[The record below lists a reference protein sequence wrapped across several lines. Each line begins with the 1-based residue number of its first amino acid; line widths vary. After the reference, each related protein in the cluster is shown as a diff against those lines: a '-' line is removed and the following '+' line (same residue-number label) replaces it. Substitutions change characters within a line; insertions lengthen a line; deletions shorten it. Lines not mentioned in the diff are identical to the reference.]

1 MSNNA
6 VSRNALL
13 LFMRGSQP
21 IRRILMKNGF
31 IALAIWISSGL
42 ALADYPE
49 KSIRLVVPFATGGT
63 SEIVARSVASSL
75 STSMGQSVYV
85 DNKPGGA
92 GNIAMEEVKRANPDG
107 YTLMLGH
114 VGTLAVNPAL
124 FGKKLPY
131 DPNKDFMP
139 VTLVA
144 KVPNVIAVSE
154 KSPYKTLADLVTDA
168 KKNPAKI
175 NYGSAGNGS
184 AGHLAMEYF
193 SSEVGID
200 LVHVPYKG
208 SGPMLT
214 DLIGGQI
221 QATFNGLPS
230 LMGQIKGG
238 TLRPL
243 AVGSAERSKVL
254 PNVPT
259 LSESGYKGFE
269 TSQWYGIIVPAGTP
283 QPIIDRLQREIAKS
297 LKSKED
303 SKRML
308 EDGAVLVGDTPAQF
322 TAFIKLEQ
330 NRWNKVIE
338 KAKITID

>member
-1 MSNNA
+1 MKNISK
-6 VSRNALL
+6 LL
-13 LFMRGSQP
+13 LCLLAAIGSSVV
-21 IRRILMKNGF
+21 G
-31 IALAIWISSGL
+31 AA
-42 ALADYPE
+42 YPE
-49 KSIRLVVPFATGGT
+49 RSIRLVVPFATGGT
-63 SEIVARSVASSL
+63 SEIVARSVASMLTTSL
-75 STSMGQSVYV
+75 GQSVYV

-92 GNIAMEEVKRANPDG
+92 GNIAMEEVKRASPDG

-131 DPNKDFMP
+131 DPNKDFAP

-154 KSPYKTLADLVTDA
+154 RSQYKTLGDLVADA
-168 KKNPAKI
+168 KKNPGKI

-193 SSEVGID
+193 CSEAGID

-230 LMGQIKGG
+230 LMGQIKGN

-243 AVGSAERSKVL
+243 AVGSLDRSKVL
-254 PNVPT
+254 LSVPT
-259 LSESGYKGFE
+259 IAESGYKGFE

-283 QPIIDRLQREIAKS
+283 QPIIDKLAQEIAKG

-303 SKRML
+303 SKKML

-322 TAFIKLEQ
+322 ASFIKSEQ
-330 NRWNKVIE
+330 RRWAKVVE
-338 KAKITID
+338 KAKITVD

>member
-1 MSNNA
+1 MKQ
-6 VSRNALL
+6 LL
-13 LFMRGSQP
+13 LALTLLAGSQ
-21 IRRILMKNGF
+21 LSF
-31 IALAIWISSGL
+31 AA
-42 ALADYPE
+42 YPE

-63 SEIVARSVASSL
+63 SEIVARSVANSL
-75 STSMGQSVYV
+75 STSLGVSVYV

-131 DPNKDFMP
+131 DPNKDFAP

-154 KSPYKTLADLVTDA
+154 KSPYKTLSELVIDA
-168 KKNPAKI
+168 KKNPGKI

-193 SSEVGID
+193 SSEAGID

-221 QATFNGLPS
+221 QVTFNGLPS
-230 LMGQIKGG
+230 LIGQIKGG
-238 TLRPL
+238 ALRPL

-259 LSESGYKGFE
+259 ISESGYKGFE

-283 QPIIDRLQREIAKS
+283 QPIIDRLQKDIAKG
-297 LKSKED
+297 LNSKED

-308 EDGAVLVGDTPAQF
+308 EDGAILVGDTPAQF
-322 TAFIKLEQ
+322 GAFIKSEQ
-330 NRWNKVIE
+330 IRWAKVVE
-338 KAKITID
+338 KAKITVD

>member
-1 MSNNA
+1 MLKYL
-6 VSRNALL
+6 VTL
-13 LFMRGSQP
+13 
-21 IRRILMKNGF
+21 
-31 IALAIWISSGL
+31 LAILASQISL
-42 ALADYPE
+42 AAYPDR
-49 KSIRLVVPFATGGT
+49 SIRLVVPFATGGT
-63 SEIVARSVASSL
+63 SEIVARSVANSL
-75 STSMGQSVYV
+75 STSLGQSVYV

-92 GNIAMEEVKRANPDG
+92 GNIAMEEMKRAKPDG

-131 DPNKDFMP
+131 DPNADFAP

-154 KSPYKTLADLVTDA
+154 KSSYKTLADLVADA
-168 KKNPAKI
+168 KKNPGKI

-193 SSEVGID
+193 SAEAGID

-230 LMGQIKGG
+230 LIGQIKGG
-238 TLRPL
+238 ALRPL

-259 LSESGYKGFE
+259 ISESGYKGFE

-283 QPIIDRLQREIAKS
+283 QPIIDKLQKEIAKG

-322 TAFIKLEQ
+322 GAFIKAEQ
-330 NRWNKVIE
+330 NRWAKVVE
-338 KAKITID
+338 KAKITVD

>member
-1 MSNNA
+1 MKHFIVALVILVSSNITFA
-6 VSRNALL
+6 A
-13 LFMRGSQP
+13 
-21 IRRILMKNGF
+21 
-31 IALAIWISSGL
+31 
-42 ALADYPE
+42 YPE

-63 SEIVARSVASSL
+63 SEIIARSVAASL
-75 STSMGQSVYV
+75 TNSLGQSVYV

-92 GNIAMEEVKRANPDG
+92 GNIAMEEIKRANHDG

-131 DPNKDFMP
+131 DPNKDFAP
-139 VTLVA
+139 VTLVV

-168 KKNPAKI
+168 KKNPGKI

-193 SSEVGID
+193 SSEAGID

-238 TLRPL
+238 ALRPL
-243 AVGSAERSKVL
+243 AVGSADRSKVV

-259 LSESGYKGFE
+259 LSELGYKGFE

-283 QPIIDRLQREIAKS
+283 QPIIDRLQKEIAKA
-297 LKSKED
+297 LQSKEE

-308 EDGAVLVGDTPAQF
+308 DDGAVLIGDTPAQF
-322 TAFIKLEQ
+322 SAFIKTEQ
-330 NRWNKVIE
+330 NRWAKVIE

>member
-1 MSNNA
+1 
-6 VSRNALL
+6 
-13 LFMRGSQP
+13 
-21 IRRILMKNGF
+21 MKKF
-31 IALAIWISSGL
+31 VLALAILISSNV
-42 ALADYPE
+42 ALAAYPE

-63 SEIVARSVASSL
+63 SEIIARSIAGSL
-75 STSMGQSVYV
+75 TNSLGQSVYV

-107 YTLMLGH
+107 YTLILGH

-131 DPNKDFMP
+131 DPNKDFAP
-139 VTLVA
+139 VTLIA

-154 KSPYKTLADLVTDA
+154 KSPYKTLNDLVVDA
-168 KKNPAKI
+168 KKNPGKI

-193 SSEVGID
+193 SSEAGID

-243 AVGSAERSKVL
+243 AIGSAERSKVL

-269 TSQWYGIIVPAGTP
+269 TSQWYGIMVPAGTP
-283 QPIIDRLQREIAKS
+283 QAIIDKLQKDIAKS

-303 SKRML
+303 SKKML

-322 TAFIKLEQ
+322 SAFIKSEQ
-330 NRWNKVIE
+330 GRWSKVVE
-338 KAKITID
+338 KAGITVD

>member
-1 MSNNA
+1 MMNT
-6 VSRNALL
+6 LKKL
-13 LFMRGSQP
+13 T
-21 IRRILMKNGF
+21 
-31 IALAIWISSGL
+31 IAIAFVCPSLAYS
-42 ALADYPE
+42 AYPE

-63 SEIVARSVASSL
+63 SEIVARSVANSL
-75 STSMGQSVYV
+75 STSLGQSVYV

-107 YTLMLGH
+107 YTLILGH

-131 DPNKDFMP
+131 DPNKDFAP

-154 KSPYKTLADLVTDA
+154 KSNYKTLGDLIADA
-168 KKNPAKI
+168 KKNPGKI

-193 SSEVGID
+193 SSEAGID

-238 TLRPL
+238 ALRPL
-243 AVGSAERSKVL
+243 AVGSAERSKAL

-269 TSQWYGIIVPAGTP
+269 TSQWYGIMVPAGTP
-283 QPIIDRLQREIAKS
+283 QPIIDRLQKEIAKS

-308 EDGAVLVGDTPAQF
+308 EDGAVLVGDTPDQF
-322 TAFIKLEQ
+322 GAFIKSEQ
-330 NRWNKVIE
+330 NRWGKVVE
-338 KAKITID
+338 KAKITVD

>member
-1 MSNNA
+1 MN
-6 VSRNALL
+6 RLK
-13 LFMRGSQP
+13 
-21 IRRILMKNGF
+21 IF
-31 IALAIWISSGL
+31 ITVLICICSSLAF
-42 ALADYPE
+42 ADYPE

-63 SEIVARSVASSL
+63 SEIVARSVANSL
-75 STSMGQSVYV
+75 STSLGQSVYV

-107 YTLMLGH
+107 YTLILGH

-131 DPNKDFMP
+131 DPSKDFAP

-154 KSPYKTLADLVTDA
+154 KSNYKTLGDLVADA
-168 KKNPAKI
+168 KKNPGKI

-193 SSEVGID
+193 SSEAGID

-238 TLRPL
+238 ALRPL
-243 AVGSAERSKVL
+243 AVGSLERSKVL

-259 LSESGYKGFE
+259 IAESGYKGFE
-269 TSQWYGIIVPAGTP
+269 TSQWYGIMAPAGTP
-283 QPIIDRLQREIAKS
+283 QPVIDRLQKEIAKS

-303 SKRML
+303 SKKML
-308 EDGAVLVGDTPAQF
+308 DDGAVLVGDTPAQF
-322 TAFIKLEQ
+322 GAFIKSEQ
-330 NRWNKVIE
+330 SRWAKVVE
-338 KAKITID
+338 KAKITVD

>member
-1 MSNNA
+1 VKNFIVALVILVSSNVTFA
-6 VSRNALL
+6 A
-13 LFMRGSQP
+13 
-21 IRRILMKNGF
+21 
-31 IALAIWISSGL
+31 
-42 ALADYPE
+42 YPE

-63 SEIVARSVASSL
+63 SEIIARSVAASL
-75 STSMGQSVYV
+75 TNSLGQSVYV

-92 GNIAMEEVKRANPDG
+92 GNIAMEEIKRATPDG

-131 DPNKDFMP
+131 DPNKDFAP

-168 KKNPAKI
+168 KKNPGKI

-193 SSEVGID
+193 SSEAGID

-238 TLRPL
+238 ALRPL
-243 AVGSAERSKVL
+243 AVGSADRSKVV

-259 LSESGYKGFE
+259 LSELGYKGFE

-283 QPIIDRLQREIAKS
+283 QPIIDRLQKEIAKA
-297 LKSKED
+297 LQSKEE

-308 EDGAVLVGDTPAQF
+308 DDGAVLIGDTPAQF
-322 TAFIKLEQ
+322 SAFIKTEQ
-330 NRWNKVIE
+330 NRWAKVIE

>member
-1 MSNNA
+1 
-6 VSRNALL
+6 
-13 LFMRGSQP
+13 
-21 IRRILMKNGF
+21 MKNF
-31 IALAIWISSGL
+31 IVALVILVSSNVTF
-42 ALADYPE
+42 AAYPE
-49 KSIRLVVPFATGGT
+49 KTIRLVVPFATGGT
-63 SEIVARSVASSL
+63 SEIIARSVAASL
-75 STSMGQSVYV
+75 TNSLGQSVYV

-92 GNIAMEEVKRANPDG
+92 GNIAMEEIKRANPDG

-131 DPNKDFMP
+131 DPNKDFAP

-168 KKNPAKI
+168 KKNPGKI

-193 SSEVGID
+193 SSEAGID

-238 TLRPL
+238 ALRPL
-243 AVGSAERSKVL
+243 AVGSADRSKVV

-259 LSESGYKGFE
+259 LSELGYKGFE

-283 QPIIDRLQREIAKS
+283 QPIIDRLQKEIAKA
-297 LKSKED
+297 LQSKEE

-308 EDGAVLVGDTPAQF
+308 DDGAILIGDTPAQF
-322 TAFIKLEQ
+322 SAFIKTEQ
-330 NRWNKVIE
+330 NRWAKVIE

>member
-1 MSNNA
+1 M
-6 VSRNALL
+6 
-13 LFMRGSQP
+13 
-21 IRRILMKNGF
+21 
-31 IALAIWISSGL
+31 ISSSA

-63 SEIVARSVASSL
+63 SEIVARSVASGLSASL
-75 STSMGQSVYV
+75 GQSVYV

-131 DPNKDFMP
+131 DPNKDFAP

-154 KSPYKTLADLVTDA
+154 KSPNKTLADFVADA
-168 KKNPAKI
+168 KKNPGKI

-193 SSEVGID
+193 SSEAGID

-243 AVGSAERSKVL
+243 AVGSADRSRVL

-283 QPIIDRLQREIAKS
+283 QPIIDKLQREIAKT

-308 EDGAVLVGDTPAQF
+308 EDGAILVGDTPAQF
-322 TAFIKLEQ
+322 SAFIKAEQ
-330 NRWNKVIE
+330 IRWAKVIE

>member
-1 MSNNA
+1 VKHFIVALVILVSSNITFA
-6 VSRNALL
+6 A
-13 LFMRGSQP
+13 
-21 IRRILMKNGF
+21 
-31 IALAIWISSGL
+31 
-42 ALADYPE
+42 YPE

-63 SEIVARSVASSL
+63 SEIIARSVAASL
-75 STSMGQSVYV
+75 TNSLGQSVYV

-92 GNIAMEEVKRANPDG
+92 GNIAMEEIKRANHDG

-131 DPNKDFMP
+131 DPNKDFAP

-168 KKNPAKI
+168 KKNPGKI

-193 SSEVGID
+193 SSESGID

-238 TLRPL
+238 ALRPL
-243 AVGSAERSKVL
+243 AVGSADRSKVV

-259 LSESGYKGFE
+259 LSELGYKGFE

-283 QPIIDRLQREIAKS
+283 QPIIDRLQKEIAKA
-297 LKSKED
+297 LQSKEE

-308 EDGAVLVGDTPAQF
+308 DDGAVLIGDTPAQF
-322 TAFIKLEQ
+322 SAFIKTEQ
-330 NRWNKVIE
+330 NRWAKVIE

>member
-1 MSNNA
+1 VKHFIVALVILVSSNITFA
-6 VSRNALL
+6 A
-13 LFMRGSQP
+13 
-21 IRRILMKNGF
+21 
-31 IALAIWISSGL
+31 
-42 ALADYPE
+42 YPE

-63 SEIVARSVASSL
+63 SEIIARSVAASL
-75 STSMGQSVYV
+75 TNSLGQSVYV

-92 GNIAMEEVKRANPDG
+92 GNIAMEEIKRANPDG

-131 DPNKDFMP
+131 DPNKDFAP

-144 KVPNVIAVSE
+144 KVPNLIAVSE
-154 KSPYKTLADLVTDA
+154 KSPYKTLADLVADA
-168 KKNPAKI
+168 KKNPGKI

-193 SSEVGID
+193 SSEAGID

-238 TLRPL
+238 ALRPL
-243 AVGSAERSKVL
+243 AVGSADRSKVV

-259 LSESGYKGFE
+259 LSELGYKGFE

-283 QPIIDRLQREIAKS
+283 QPIIDRLQKEIAKA
-297 LKSKED
+297 LQSKEE

-308 EDGAVLVGDTPAQF
+308 DDGAVLIGDTPAQF
-322 TAFIKLEQ
+322 SAFIKTEQ
-330 NRWNKVIE
+330 NRWAKVIE

>member
-1 MSNNA
+1 MNI
-6 VSRNALL
+6 L
-13 LFMRGSQP
+13 
-21 IRRILMKNGF
+21 RIFVTVLAF
-31 IALAIWISSGL
+31 ICSSL
-42 ALADYPE
+42 TFADYPE

-63 SEIVARSVASSL
+63 SEIIARSVASSL
-75 STSMGQSVYV
+75 SSSLGQSVYV

-107 YTLMLGH
+107 YTLILGH
-114 VGTLAVNPAL
+114 VGTLAVNSAL

-131 DPNKDFMP
+131 DPNKDFAP
-139 VTLVA
+139 VSLVA

-154 KSPYKTLADLVTDA
+154 KSNYKTLADLVADA
-168 KKNPAKI
+168 KKNPGKI

-193 SSEVGID
+193 SSEAGID

-221 QATFNGLPS
+221 QATFNGMPS

-238 TLRPL
+238 ALRPL
-243 AVGSAERSKVL
+243 AVGSLERSKVL

-259 LSESGYKGFE
+259 IAESGYKGFE
-269 TSQWYGIIVPAGTP
+269 TSQWYGIMAPAGTP
-283 QPIIDRLQREIAKS
+283 QPVIDRLQKEIAKS

-303 SKRML
+303 SKKML
-308 EDGAVLVGDTPAQF
+308 DDGAVLVGDTPSQF
-322 TAFIKLEQ
+322 GAFIKSEQ
-330 NRWNKVIE
+330 SRWAKVVE
-338 KAKITID
+338 KAKITVD

>member
-1 MSNNA
+1 MNTLKKLTA
-6 VSRNALL
+6 TIA
-13 LFMRGSQP
+13 
-21 IRRILMKNGF
+21 F
-31 IALAIWISSGL
+31 ICPAL
-42 ALADYPE
+42 ALAAYPE

-63 SEIVARSVASSL
+63 SEIVARSVANSL
-75 STSMGQSVYV
+75 STSLGQSVYV

-107 YTLMLGH
+107 YTLILGH

-131 DPNKDFMP
+131 DPNKDFAP

-154 KSPYKTLADLVTDA
+154 KSPYKTLGDLIADA
-168 KKNPAKI
+168 KKNPGKI

-193 SSEVGID
+193 SSEAGID

-254 PNVPT
+254 PKVPT
-259 LSESGYKGFE
+259 LAESGYKGFE
-269 TSQWYGIIVPAGTP
+269 TSQWYGIMVPAGTP
-283 QPIIDRLQREIAKS
+283 QPIIDRLQKEIAKS

-303 SKRML
+303 SKKML
-308 EDGAVLVGDTPAQF
+308 EDGAVLVGDTPDQF
-322 TAFIKLEQ
+322 GAFIKSEQ
-330 NRWNKVIE
+330 ARWGKVVE
-338 KAKITID
+338 KAKITVD

>member
-1 MSNNA
+1 MKIFITLVAA
-6 VSRNALL
+6 VV
-13 LFMRGSQP
+13 SQ
-21 IRRILMKNGF
+21 MAF
-31 IALAIWISSGL
+31 
-42 ALADYPE
+42 ADYPE
-49 KSIRLVVPFATGGT
+49 RSIRLVVPFATGGT
-63 SEIVARSVASSL
+63 SEIIARSVASSL
-75 STSMGQSVYV
+75 TNSLGQSVYV
-85 DNKPGGA
+85 ENKPGGA
-92 GNIAMEEVKRANPDG
+92 GNIAMDEVKRAKPDG

-131 DPNKDFMP
+131 DPNTDFAP
-139 VTLVA
+139 VTLIA

-154 KSPYKTLADLVTDA
+154 KSPNKTLADFVADA
-168 KKNPAKI
+168 KKNPGKI

-193 SSEVGID
+193 SAEAGID

-214 DLIGGQI
+214 DLIAGQI

-230 LMGQIKGG
+230 LIGQIKGN

-243 AVGSAERSKVL
+243 AVGSAERSKTL

-259 LSESGYKGFE
+259 ISESGYKGFE

-283 QPIIDRLQREIAKS
+283 QPIIDRLQKDIAKG

-322 TAFIKLEQ
+322 GAFIKSEQ
-330 NRWNKVIE
+330 ARWAKVVE

>member
-1 MSNNA
+1 MKKIHK
-6 VSRNALL
+6 LL
-13 LFMRGSQP
+13 LC
-21 IRRILMKNGF
+21 L
-31 IALAIWISSGL
+31 LAIASSS
-42 ALADYPE
+42 ATFAAYPDR
-49 KSIRLVVPFATGGT
+49 SIRLVVPFATGGT
-63 SEIVARSVASSL
+63 SEIVARSVASMLTNSL
-75 STSMGQSVYV
+75 GQSVYV

-131 DPNKDFMP
+131 DPNKDFAP

-154 KSPYKTLADLVTDA
+154 KSKYKTLGDLIADA
-168 KKNPAKI
+168 KKNPGKI

-193 SSEVGID
+193 CSEAGID

-230 LMGQIKGG
+230 LMGQIKGNA
-238 TLRPL
+238 LRPL
-243 AVGSAERSKVL
+243 AVGSSERSKVL

-259 LSESGYKGFE
+259 ISESGYKGFE

-283 QPIIDRLQREIAKS
+283 QPIIDRLQQEIAKG

-303 SKRML
+303 SRKML

-322 TAFIKLEQ
+322 GSFIKSEQ
-330 NRWNKVIE
+330 GRWARVVE
-338 KAKITID
+338 KAKITVD

>member
-1 MSNNA
+1 VKHFIVALVILVSSNVTFA
-6 VSRNALL
+6 A
-13 LFMRGSQP
+13 
-21 IRRILMKNGF
+21 
-31 IALAIWISSGL
+31 
-42 ALADYPE
+42 YPE

-63 SEIVARSVASSL
+63 SEIIARSVAASL
-75 STSMGQSVYV
+75 TNSLGQSVYV

-92 GNIAMEEVKRANPDG
+92 GNIAMEEIKRANPDG

-131 DPNKDFMP
+131 DPNKDFAP

-154 KSPYKTLADLVTDA
+154 KSPYKTLVDLVTDA
-168 KKNPAKI
+168 KKNPGKI

-193 SSEVGID
+193 SSEAGID

-238 TLRPL
+238 ALRPL
-243 AVGSAERSKVL
+243 AVGSADRSKVL

-283 QPIIDRLQREIAKS
+283 QPVIDRLQKEIAKA
-297 LKSKED
+297 LQSKEE

-308 EDGAVLVGDTPAQF
+308 DDGAVLIGDTPAQF
-322 TAFIKLEQ
+322 SAFIKAEQ
-330 NRWNKVIE
+330 NRWAKVIE

>member
-1 MSNNA
+1 
-6 VSRNALL
+6 
-13 LFMRGSQP
+13 
-21 IRRILMKNGF
+21 
-31 IALAIWISSGL
+31 
-42 ALADYPE
+42 
-49 KSIRLVVPFATGGT
+49 
-63 SEIVARSVASSL
+63 
-75 STSMGQSVYV
+75 
-85 DNKPGGA
+85 
-92 GNIAMEEVKRANPDG
+92 
-107 YTLMLGH
+107 
-114 VGTLAVNPAL
+114 
-124 FGKKLPY
+124 
-131 DPNKDFMP
+131 
-139 VTLVA
+139 VA

-154 KSPYKTLADLVTDA
+154 KSPNKTLADFVADA
-168 KKNPAKI
+168 KKNPGKI

-193 SSEVGID
+193 CSEAGID

-243 AVGSAERSKVL
+243 AVGSADRSRVL

-283 QPIIDRLQREIAKS
+283 QPIIEKLQREISKT

-308 EDGAVLVGDTPAQF
+308 EDGAILIGDTPAQF
-322 TAFIKLEQ
+322 SAFIKAEQ
-330 NRWNKVIE
+330 IRWAKVIE